1 MVDKP
6 LAMYPENTIV
16 RSPAVPICRMRL
28 YVVSPLNT
36 EKSTELLPVK
46 LWVLSDI
53 KPHGSVLVNSKEP
66 PQKRIFL
73 PKIGYEYTKRL
84 YTRPCYFQLLG
95 ACFIH
100 CGSVISVLVSG
111 INVTMVTD

>member
-6 LAMYPENTIV
+6 LAMYPEVIIV
-16 RSPAVPICRMRL
+16 RSPSPPICQMRI

-36 EKSTELLPVK
+36 EKSTESLPVN
-46 LWVLSDI
+46 LLVLLDI

-73 PKIGYEYTKRL
+73 PKIVYEYTKD
-84 YTRPCYFQLLG
+84 YILG
-95 ACFIH
+95 F
-100 CGSVISVLVSG
+100 VIFSYLGLVSYF
-111 INVTMVTD
+111 VAPSFLFLFQE